1 MDRSTPT
8 TPARVRAVALLAFTF
23 LLSFALGA
31 YLDWVWWPVYSGFML
46 SIVAVAVIAT
56 GSLIAVAGRRMVRRG
71 GLAVLAV
78 GVGLLAGQNLGP
90 TREPL
95 IVTEGGT
102 MTLRLEAPITA
113 FATGTASCANVASET
128 EFQVDGQVELRL
140 TELDRVW
147 YGAYVDIGDR
157 WAALD
162 GGPRSEGVRLMI
174 SGTGLRIPDD
184 GAPANVIMEATPSSA
199 LDVSV
204 GIEGGSIRFAGLA
217 GRAGPDLT
225 GEPWDL
231 VGTLEWTC
239 GDPASQPEG

>member
-1 MDRSTPT
+1 MDGSTSMT
-8 TPARVRAVALLAFTF
+8 AARVRTVVLFGLTF

-46 SIVAVAVIAT
+46 SILAVAVIAT

-71 GLAVLAV
+71 GLTVLAV

-95 IVTEGGT
+95 IFTEGGT
-102 MTLRLEAPITA
+102 MTLRLESPVDTS
-113 FATGTASCANVASET
+113 ATGVVSCANVASQT
-128 EFQVDGQVELRL
+128 EFQVSGEIDLRL
-140 TELDRVW
+140 AELDRVW
-147 YGAYVDIGDR
+147 HSVYIDVGDR
-157 WAALD
+157 WISLD
-162 GGPRSEGVRLMI
+162 TGSRKD
-174 SGTGLRIPDD
+174 GLRLEITGTDLRVPDL
-184 GAPANVIMEATPSSA
+184 GPPSMVIMEATGASA
-199 LDVSV
+199 LDAS
-204 GIEGGSIRFAGLA
+204 INNEGGSVRFADLA
-217 GRAGPDLT
+217 GRTGPDLT